1 MGERIL
7 YFLPRPLWP
16 PARKSLWLGEER
28 VGVRG
33 KDVGWIKTG
42 RSNPPNVEPTIMK
55 QPMVRKQ
62 RTNKETKELFRDPS
76 GQPHLFEK
84 SYQEELEAKAKKEV
98 ECLGMTFENDE
109 ARRAYFLEKL
119 KEKLKDPEFRKIE
132 GFPISSGC
140 LFCSTDEKKA
150 SISI

>member
-7 YFLPRPLWP
+7 YSLPRPLW
-16 PARKSLWLGEER
+16 ER

-55 QPMVRKQ
+55 QPMARKQ
-62 RTNKETKELFRDPS
+62 LTSKKTKELFRDPS
-76 GQPHLFEK
+76 SQPDLFEK
-84 SYQEELEAKAKKEV
+84 SYQEELEAKAKKQV
-98 ECLGMTFENDE
+98 GCLGMTFENDE
-109 ARRAYFLEKL
+109 ARRVYFLDKL
-119 KEKLKDPEFRKIE
+119 QEKLKDPEFRKIE